1 MKQKVSLVSLALLL
15 AFTSVDAGARVSRS
29 RYASSKKISSGLVSG
44 YNDKIFVNPSIT
56 LIEKR
61 SIELAPLIN
70 VGENGIGKITRKADG
85 TEPYYKL
92 CIPCANIFLEAT
104 LADGSFKSLTANG
117 NCYSL
122 EPGATYTIATADGA
136 INTCGSKLRMTI
148 NDMRSAAKTEVDSVV
163 LNILPNSSAYDYTNI
178 KLGQDTLMTDLIN
191 DYNDAKRE
199 AIEACTSSNIMET
212 LDIIKGW
219 MIASVSG
226 SGTASV
232 TGAADTTFQTIET
245 VNETVK
251 KDTKVVGNGVLQGTL
266 SAVSATGNT
275 LSMAG
280 AIVSAVELDKLVSSL
295 DNCKKA
301 AQKMNNAGVALEY
314 GLSDLMSADESNV
327 QTSTETQ
334 TEE

>member
-117 NCYSL
+117 SCYSL
-122 EPGATYTIATADGA
+122 EPGAKYTIATADGA

-163 LNILPNSSAYDYTNI
+163 LNLLPNSSAYDYTNI
-178 KLGQDTLMTDLIN
+178 QLGQDTLMTDLIT

-226 SGTASV
+226 SGVATV
-232 TGAADTTFQTIET
+232 TGATDTAFQTIET
-245 VNETVK
+245 VK
-251 KDTKVVGNGVLQGTL
+251 GDTKVGNGVLQGTL

-275 LSMAG
+275 LSMTG
-280 AIVSAVELDKLVSSL
+280 AIVSAVQLDKLVSSL
-295 DNCKKA
+295 DKCKKA

-314 GLSDLMSADESNV
+314 GLADLMSADESNV
-327 QTSTETQ
+327 KTSTETK

>member
-29 RYASSKKISSGLVSG
+29 RQASSKKISSGLVSG

-117 NCYSL
+117 SCYSL
-122 EPGATYTIATADGA
+122 EPGAKYTIATADGA

-163 LNILPNSSAYDYTNI
+163 LNLLPNSSAYDYTNI
-178 KLGQDTLMTDLIN
+178 KLGQDTLMTDLIT

-212 LDIIKGW
+212 LDHIKTW
-219 MIASVSG
+219 MIISVSG
-226 SGTASV
+226 SGVATV
-232 TGAADTTFQTIET
+232 TGATDTAFQTIET
-245 VNETVK
+245 VK
-251 KDTKVVGNGVLQGTL
+251 GDTKVGNGKLQGGLSVASGVGNL
-266 SAVSATGNT
+266 ASAT
-275 LSMAG
+275 G
-280 AIVSAVELDKLVSSL
+280 AIVSAVQLDKLVSSL
-295 DNCKKA
+295 DDCKKA

-314 GLSDLMSADESNV
+314 GLADLMSADESNV
-327 QTSTETQ
+327 KTSTETK